1 MVWKNKGVIPQ
12 ATWPNL
18 GGRSENCRTMLGEG
32 KLEAVKASKR
42 HEEICTW
49 SRWRSH
55 QQKVQG
61 KNLGLSVPPPTHS
74 SKRTTSSADSA
85 CTLYH
90 GLPFIPVNWDSN
102 LFTEPL
108 GQTEGGWNNLSRS
121 TSAATSQNRQAAS
134 GDKPVNCRTLNPTSE
149 IQEGRRVSADKFHG
163 KVYHLRNS
171 IEQDEPLHTFF
182 TSELMPGRGVIR
194 LGLTKMRWVLDKSFF
209 FINPVFLLQRCF
221 A

>member
-1 MVWKNKGVIPQ
+1 MGNITSLFCILNYACTTLKSLKGYILASVFYQYCGLKDQLEKSVVGKRLANGLENKGVIPQ

-102 LFTEPL
+102 LLPSHLGRQRVVGTTCHEAHQLPPPKTDRQPL
-108 GQTEGGWNNLSRS
+108 EISQLTAGHLTPPLKSRKGAGCLQINS
-121 TSAATSQNRQAAS
+121 MAKYTTW
-134 GDKPVNCRTLNPTSE
+134 E
-149 IQEGRRVSADKFHG
+149 I
-163 KVYHLRNS
+163 
-171 IEQDEPLHTFF
+171 P
-182 TSELMPGRGVIR
+182 
-194 LGLTKMRWVLDKSFF
+194 
-209 FINPVFLLQRCF
+209 
-221 A
+221 